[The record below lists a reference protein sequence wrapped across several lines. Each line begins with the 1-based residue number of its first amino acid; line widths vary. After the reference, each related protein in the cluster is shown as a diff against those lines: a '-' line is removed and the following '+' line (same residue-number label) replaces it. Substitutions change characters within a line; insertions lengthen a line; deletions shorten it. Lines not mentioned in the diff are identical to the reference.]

1 MDQFF
6 NLYDRGMYRRV
17 ISLAWYNTS
26 MYVIIE
32 FVAANRDVT
41 KFDISNGSLVGIISL
56 KTLSFLLRRVTF
68 RDPMPVKI
76 VVFNSNEVRDH
87 TWCLLANWCS

>member
-17 ISLAWYNTS
+17 ISLAWYITS
-26 MYVIIE
+26 MYVTIE

-56 KTLSFLLRRVTF
+56 KTK
-68 RDPMPVKI
+68 DI
-76 VVFNSNEVRDH
+76 VISVFGGFVE
-87 TWCLLANWCS
+87 TQYYP